1 MGSIIEESLTK
12 IYPELYKELTEG
24 KSLSY
29 KTFFVWVLLSLFQG
43 SVIQL
48 FSQAFTSLLDTDFTR
63 MVAISF
69 TALVVNELIMV
80 ALEIYTWNK
89 TMLVTEIATL
99 LFYIVSVPF
108 LGDYFDLGY
117 MTTVNY
123 YAGLLVILLI
133 SIFPVWTAKAIY
145 RRLHPP
151 SYAKVQEFATP

>member
-1 MGSIIEESLTK
+1 
-12 IYPELYKELTEG
+12 
-24 KSLSY
+24 
-29 KTFFVWVLLSLFQG
+29 
-43 SVIQL
+43 
-48 FSQAFTSLLDTDFTR
+48 
-63 MVAISF
+63 
-69 TALVVNELIMV
+69 
-80 ALEIYTWNK
+80 
-89 TMLVTEIATL
+89 MLVTEIATL